1 MANSLNNFNLAAIAK
16 DAIEYFG
23 SEFFPVRVFAR
34 NFSKEI
40 AQEGESVLTRV
51 SGGMTASDLSSGYSS
66 NIQDVSNTGI
76 TVTLNSFKGHVAA
89 FKDSEISKARS
100 ARWLMEQFF
109 EPSREA
115 TVKSLIDDAF
125 ALVLAANYSNATT
138 KTDAQFDADVLADIG
153 GNLTTRKV
161 PKASRSAILSPSY
174 HTGLIQDLTI
184 VDKSASGTD
193 EPIREGQIQRARGFD
208 IYEYEGIPDNSEYL
222 TAVAMH
228 PSAMAMA
235 ARPVFKPGVPH
246 IAAENMIEPKTGLPF
261 QFRIWYS
268 PNEGE
273 FRMSCG
279 FLYGISKGLGASLE
293 RIKSQ

>member
-1 MANSLNNFNLAAIAK
+1 MANSLNNFNLAAIAR
-16 DAIEYFG
+16 DAIKYFG

-34 NFSKEI
+34 NFSEEI

-51 SGGMTASDLSSGYSS
+51 AGGMTASDLSGGYSTV
-66 NIQDVSNTGI
+66 QDVSTEGI
-76 TVTLNSFKGHVAA
+76 TVNLDAFKGHVAA
-89 FKDSEISKARS
+89 FNDSEISKARS
-100 ARWLMEQFF
+100 AKWLMEQFF

-115 TVKSLIDDAF
+115 TVKSLVDDAF
-125 ALVLAANYSNATT
+125 ALVLASNYTNATT
-138 KTDAQFDADVLADIG
+138 KTDAQFDADALADIG

-161 PKASRSAILSPSY
+161 PKLGRSAIISPDY
-174 HTGLIQDLTI
+174 HTGLIQDLSI

-193 EPIREGQIQRARGFD
+193 EPIREGRIQRARGFN
-208 IYEYEGIPDNSEYL
+208 IYEYEGIPANGEYL
-222 TAVAMH
+222 TGIAMH

-235 ARPVFKPGVPH
+235 ARPVFKPGVRH
-246 IAAENMIEPKTGLPF
+246 ISVENMTEPKTGLPF